1 MAVPYPEIRCI
12 TFVRYQFRSVYSQ
25 RHQQCAECITVPLSN
40 VLNSV
45 RGACRYF
52 DNVSIIWCRRA
63 FARNACRMRRHATA
77 NGHNNF
83 INNSISS
90 ASERATSVHG
100 STVFGRGAS
109 ASLWAFGRAKMSAIR
124 VRACRA
130 PNGSGFGGTFTSPN
144 VRRVYKWVNGCG
156 WRAC

>member
-12 TFVRYQFRSVYSQ
+12 TFVCYQFRSVYSQ
-25 RHQQCAECITVPLSN
+25 RHQQCAECITVPLAN

-63 FARNACRMRRHATA
+63 FARNACRMRRHATT

-90 ASERATSVHG
+90 ASERATSVRG
-100 STVFGRGAS
+100 STVFWPRRLSVFVGVRSCENVGNQS
-109 ASLWAFGRAKMSAIR
+109 ARVPRSER
-124 VRACRA
+124 VRFWRYIYLSECAA
-130 PNGSGFGGTFTSPN
+130 
-144 VRRVYKWVNGCG
+144 RV
-156 WRAC
+156 

>member
-77 NGHNNF
+77 IGHNNF

-90 ASERATSVHG
+90 ASERATSVRG
-100 STVFGRGAS
+100 STVFVGVRSCENVGNQS
-109 ASLWAFGRAKMSAIR
+109 ARVPRSER
-124 VRACRA
+124 VRFWRYIYLSECAA
-130 PNGSGFGGTFTSPN
+130 
-144 VRRVYKWVNGCG
+144 RV
-156 WRAC
+156 